1 MSEDD
6 LEVEN
11 EHSFLDQ
18 VYLQKSP
25 YKINGKFVE
34 QISEQIFHPIQFI
47 DAIKDFQ
54 SGQVYSVLTK
64 DEYGNFNVLNQNA
77 DISFA
82 ERVAN

>member
-6 LEVEN
+6 LEPEN
-11 EHSFLDQ
+11 ENSFLSQ

-25 YKINGKFVE
+25 YKIKGKFVE
-34 QISEQIFHPIQFI
+34 HIEEQIFLPIQFI

-64 DEYGNFNVLNQNA
+64 DEYGNFNVLN
-77 DISFA
+77 
-82 ERVAN
+82 